1 MPLPRLELET
11 SGFDTI
17 LNCMHQPIQPK
28 SPKSLSFLGRGGQS
42 TNTSQHNRVSTRIIC
57 YSNQPLQYTV
67 SYKIS
72 LYSESATPN
81 QPTVQPRCHQKIQDS
96 DSFGTYTVDLVI
108 SFSSSL
114 LESC

>member
-1 MPLPRLELET
+1 MHLPRLELET

-17 LNCMHQPIQPK
+17 LSCMHQPIQPK
-28 SPKSLSFLGRGGQS
+28 SPKNLSFWEEVGNLLILHNIIESLQELS
-42 TNTSQHNRVSTRIIC
+42 ATVTSR
-57 YSNQPLQYTV
+57 
-67 SYKIS
+67 
-72 LYSESATPN
+72 YSESATPN